1 MERERARDRL
11 ERFVLRAR
19 RVNAHSLVRDHLKL
33 LQAVADGSF
42 KIRTVKNT
50 ETGEYEQRLL
60 IELPPEEAF
69 ESLAARLRPFTMR
82 DEPVYWELVLDALE
96 GLTSQE
102 TRDEIIDIEQ
112 LRAAFSAVTE
122 GRKTPQAYSVITEA
136 GNLTDKELAHDWL
149 NSDALHA
156 KAIKSA
162 AGSGLDLN
170 RRYQAA
176 AGVYTRLGAA
186 MDATYNVIAYL
197 VTEGLL
203 DLDTEVFSKRV
214 IAETSIDVKLVGGYS
229 APVGSTPMPTNLV
242 DPTDLDPAWTPI
254 HEDFEQIIQSE
265 QAAAKCDEVRG
276 TRGVQIRWP
285 DGTVTTARWV
295 YQVG

>member
-1 MERERARDRL
+1 M
-11 ERFVLRAR
+11 
-19 RVNAHSLVRDHLKL
+19 NAHSLVRDHLKL

-136 GNLTDKELAHDWL
+136 GNLTDKEFGPRLAEL
-149 NSDALHA
+149 GRAARQSD
-156 KAIKSA
+156 
-162 AGSGLDLN
+162 
-170 RRYQAA
+170 
-176 AGVYTRLGAA
+176 
-186 MDATYNVIAYL
+186 
-197 VTEGLL
+197 
-203 DLDTEVFSKRV
+203 
-214 IAETSIDVKLVGGYS
+214 
-229 APVGSTPMPTNLV
+229 
-242 DPTDLDPAWTPI
+242 
-254 HEDFEQIIQSE
+254 
-265 QAAAKCDEVRG
+265 
-276 TRGVQIRWP
+276 
-285 DGTVTTARWV
+285 
-295 YQVG
+295 